1 MLDSSDIRNAVL
13 ELKKSILFVNRYEKA
28 ADAVA
33 AIMGKSASLQSRPL
47 LSDLPQDAAEL
58 ALRKRELAELYG
70 FVEQNYAQLM
80 ISGLLFPG
88 DNESRQTFTTAY
100 HALYLALR
108 HPETFG
114 ACGAISLCGF
124 GRTTTTHSQP
134 SGPLSIMRISTAPS
148 SIWSNRKRTFFRP
161 FPVVPRWRE
170 TPSRSLPSI
179 TAMAPVGAVSRSY
192 KSTRRAGSERIS
204 DPAYSPVWWNRQ
216 THGTQNPLVVIP
228 YGFEPRHR
236 HQRRTIE
243 PHC

>member
-108 HPETFG
+108 EYIIHVTHGMEMLYVVEG
-114 ACGAISLCGF
+114 GAISLCGF

-134 SGPLSIMRISTAPS
+134 SGPLSIMRISTEPS

-161 FPVVPRWRE
+161 FSAVPRWRE

-179 TAMAPVGAVSRSY
+179 TAMAPAGAVSRSY

-204 DPAYSPVWWNRQ
+204 DPAHSPVWWNRQ
-216 THGTQNPLVVIP
+216 MHGT
-228 YGFEPRHR
+228 
-236 HQRRTIE
+236 
-243 PHC
+243 

>member
-108 HPETFG
+108 EYIIHVTHGMEMLYVVEGWSDKPMWVWENDDDTF
-114 ACGAISLCGF
+114 
-124 GRTTTTHSQP
+124 TTFWTSQHHADFD
-134 SGPLSIMRISTAPS
+134 STLFDMVKQEKDFLQT
-148 SIWSNRKRTFFRP
+148 I
-161 FPVVPRWRE
+161 
-170 TPSRSLPSI
+170 SRSA
-179 TAMAPVGAVSRSY
+179 TMARDAFTEFAVDYRNGSCGRGQQVLQEY
-192 KSTRRAGSERIS
+192 KESWVRE
-204 DPAYSPVWWNRQ
+204 D
-216 THGTQNPLVVIP
+216 
-228 YGFEPRHR
+228 F
-236 HQRRTIE
+236 
-243 PHC
+243 

>member
-28 ADAVA
+28 ADATA
-33 AIMGKSASLQSRPL
+33 AIIGKSASLQSRPL

-80 ISGLLFPG
+80 ISGLLFPVPG
-88 DNESRQTFTTAY
+88 DNESRQTFITAY
-100 HALYLALR
+100 HALYSCCANISFMSRMVWKCSMLWR
-108 HPETFG
+108 D
-114 ACGAISLCGF
+114 GAISLCGF
-124 GRTTTTHSQP
+124 GKTTTTHSQP
-134 SGPLSIMRISTAPS
+134 SGPLSIMRISTVPS
-148 SIWSNRKRTFFRP
+148 PIWSNRKRTFFRP
-161 FPVVPRWRE
+161 FPAVPRWRE

-179 TAMAPVGAVSRSY
+179 TAMAPAGAVSRSY

-216 THGTQNPLVVIP
+216 THGT
-228 YGFEPRHR
+228 
-236 HQRRTIE
+236 
-243 PHC
+243 